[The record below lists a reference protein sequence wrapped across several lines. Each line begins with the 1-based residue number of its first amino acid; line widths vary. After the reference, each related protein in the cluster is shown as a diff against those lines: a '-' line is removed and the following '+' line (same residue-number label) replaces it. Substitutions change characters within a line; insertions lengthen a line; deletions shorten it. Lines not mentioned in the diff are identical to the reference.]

1 MKEIDNISDK
11 NSLAKG
17 LTRRSFLKYGL
28 QAGVAI
34 GVCGGLS
41 LTTSAKPHLR
51 PPGVVAAANLSTNCI
66 RCGNCVEV
74 CPTKALEQLDLSL
87 DIKNIGT
94 PVLNPERGG
103 CNAWKEPCLKC
114 VEACPT
120 KALSKHTPIEK
131 QVLGVAHIQEEG
143 CVNCMLCF
151 EKCPVKGA
159 VLFPNPN
166 GEPYTCSFDIPS
178 KMKLK
183 YAKTK
188 PYIDTNRC
196 VGCGLCAY
204 FCPVKVI
211 AVKPS

>member
-1 MKEIDNISDK
+1 MKDVENRAMKESRTT
-11 NSLAKG
+11 G

-28 QAGVAI
+28 QAGAAI
-34 GVCGGLS
+34 GICGGLS
-41 LTTSAKPHLR
+41 LTSSARAHLR
-51 PPGVVAAANLSTNCI
+51 PPGIAAGADFATSCI

-74 CPTKALEQLDLSL
+74 CPSKALEQMDLSL

-103 CNAWKEPCLKC
+103 CIAWKAPCLKC

-120 KALSKHTPIEK
+120 KALAKHTPIEK
-131 QVLGVAHIQEEG
+131 QVLGTAYIQEED

-151 EKCPVKGA
+151 EKCPVHGA

-166 GEPYTCSFDIPS
+166 GEPYTRSFDIPS

-188 PYIDTNRC
+188 PFIDTDRC
-196 VGCGLCAY
+196 VGCGLCAH
-204 FCPVKVI
+204 FCPVKI
-211 AVKPS
+211 IDVKPL

>member
-1 MKEIDNISDK
+1 MNDIGNASDRK
-11 NSLAKG
+11 VSSKG

-28 QAGVAI
+28 QAGAAI
-34 GVCGGLS
+34 GFCGGLS
-41 LTTSAKPHLR
+41 LAASAKPHLR
-51 PPGVVAAANLSTNCI
+51 PPGVKVEADLATNCI

-74 CPTKALEQLDLSL
+74 CPTRALEQLDLSL

-103 CNAWKEPCLKC
+103 CNAWKESCLKC

-120 KALSKHTPIEK
+120 KALSKHTPVAK
-131 QVLGVAHIQEEG
+131 QRLGVARIQADG

-151 EKCPVKGA
+151 EKCPIEGA
-159 VLFPNPN
+159 VLFPNPD
-166 GEPYTCSFDIPS
+166 GTPYTRSYDIPS
-178 KMKLK
+178 AMKLK

-188 PYIDTNRC
+188 PYINKDRC
-196 VGCGLCAY
+196 VGCGLCAH

-211 AVKPS
+211 DVMPL

>member
-1 MKEIDNISDK
+1 MTDLNKKSSKK
-11 NSLAKG
+11 NQAKG
-17 LTRRSFLKYGL
+17 VTRRSFLKYSL
-28 QAGVAI
+28 QAGAAI
-34 GVCGGLS
+34 GLCGGLS
-41 LTTSAKPHLR
+41 LTTSAQPHLR
-51 PPGVVAAANLSTNCI
+51 PPGVAAGADFSTNCI

-103 CNAWKEPCLKC
+103 CIAWKEPCLKC

-120 KALSKHTPIEK
+120 KVLSKYTPIEK

-151 EKCPVKGA
+151 EKCPIQGA
-159 VLFPNPN
+159 VLFPNPK
-166 GEPYTCSFDIPS
+166 GEPFTRAYDIPS
-178 KMKLK
+178 DMKLK

-188 PYIDTNRC
+188 PYIDTERC
-196 VGCGLCAY
+196 VGCGLCAH
-204 FCPVKVI
+204 FCPVKVMDI
-211 AVKPS
+211 KPS